1 MTKSKLMK
9 IFYAYYDSDFGKVL
23 PENRRFLIMK
33 TICFLGAKRFN
44 DIQKLRRSCKSWGR
58 FDDDVRFL
66 QMLRLIWGVSIFR
79 WIGG

>member
-1 MTKSKLMK
+1 
-9 IFYAYYDSDFGKVL
+9 
-23 PENRRFLIMK
+23 MK
-33 TICFLGAKRFN
+33 TSCFLGVKRFN